1 MTTRTGHGRGREFN
15 LAEVH
20 EAIAAAY
27 PDRECLVH
35 GDRRLSWSDLTAR
48 SRRLANYLRSRGLGE
63 VVDRSRLEPW
73 ESGQDHIALFLY
85 NCVEYL
91 EGMLGAFKARIVP
104 FNVNY
109 RYVAEELAYVFRD
122 ARPRAIVYNGAFAS
136 QVAAVLE
143 HVPEVDVLVRV
154 DDGSGDDLLPGA
166 VDYEEALASAS
177 PEPVDA
183 EWSPDDVYML
193 YTGGTTGMPKG
204 VLWRQG
210 DLFVA
215 AMSGKT
221 RSGEFHSIDEVVARA
236 SKGGY
241 RLLPLPP
248 LMHGASQWMSFTAFH
263 VGGSVV
269 LPTEVRRFDPADA
282 WATVERE
289 RATVVSVVGDA
300 FARPLLDALDQHSYD
315 LSSLRTF
322 ASSGARL
329 SSSVKEELL
338 ARVPTMTI
346 LDAVGSSESG
356 IVGDKSIKAKTE
368 IAADEFVLAPNA
380 AVLSEDRRRVLEP
393 GSPELG
399 WLANSG
405 RVPLGYLGDAAKT
418 KLTFPSIDGVRYTV
432 PGDRVVLQA
441 DGSMDFRGRDSV
453 TVNSGGEKIFV
464 EEVEHAIANHA
475 GVADVVVCG
484 RPSERWG
491 EEVVALVQLRSEGAA
506 TAEDLLST
514 CAQHLARYKLP
525 KEILWVDHVQ
535 RSPSGKADYAWA
547 KRVASERGD
556 V

>member
-1 MTTRTGHGRGREFN
+1 
-15 LAEVH
+15 
-20 EAIAAAY
+20 
-27 PDRECLVH
+27 
-35 GDRRLSWSDLTAR
+35 
-48 SRRLANYLRSRGLGE
+48 
-63 VVDRSRLEPW
+63 
-73 ESGQDHIALFLY
+73 
-85 NCVEYL
+85 
-91 EGMLGAFKARIVP
+91 
-104 FNVNY
+104 
-109 RYVAEELAYVFRD
+109 
-122 ARPRAIVYNGAFAS
+122 
-136 QVAAVLE
+136 
-143 HVPEVDVLVRV
+143 
-154 DDGSGDDLLPGA
+154 
-166 VDYEEALASAS
+166 
-177 PEPVDA
+177 
-183 EWSPDDVYML
+183 
-193 YTGGTTGMPKG
+193 MPKG

-215 AMSGKT
+215 AMSGKG

-236 SKGGY
+236 GKGGY

-356 IVGDKSIKAKTE
+356 IVGDKAIKAKTE
-368 IAADEFVLAPNA
+368 IAPDEFVLAPNA
-380 AVLSEDRRRVLEP
+380 AVLSEDRTRVLEP

-514 CAQHLARYKLP
+514 CARHLARYKLP

-547 KRVASERGD
+547 KRMAVDAAAVDGRSQQAP
-556 V
+556 